1 MLALN
6 FIVLT
11 FSSKNRGIIVVEGFY
26 AQVYTYIYVLYL
38 CIYLRIHTL
47 YTDIAMVILY
57 YSKNIIMCK

>member
-1 MLALN
+1 M
-6 FIVLT
+6 
-11 FSSKNRGIIVVEGFY
+11 VEGFY